1 MDTPKDDETI
11 VTDQPPADDTPE
23 AEDAALANAI
33 TRGLATDPATKQQVL
48 EALQPPTPKSS
59 D

>member
-1 MDTPKDDETI
+1 M
-11 VTDQPPADDTPE
+11 TDQPPADDTPE

-33 TRGLATDPATKQQVL
+33 TQGLATDPVTKQQIL
-48 EALQPPTPKSS
+48 EALQPPTPESS